1 MGRKKAIKFGP
12 NKPVGSSGKRIT
24 PIPVHPT
31 SPGILKDFE
40 EANANSPSSR
50 TLGEED
56 TDDATSIG
64 ASQAEELKQTET
76 TAPWINL
83 FEDNRAA
90 IVNTKLVS
98 GDKKGQ
104 SAGKISKQADFG
116 KGNSQQI
123 CDQQLGQHSQQVDGP
138 FIEVINWKKGTS
150 KG

>member
-1 MGRKKAIKFGP
+1 MATKERLSYATVLVEIDASKDLVRTVKMSLPSRKSRIQNIVYENEPKFCG
-12 NKPVGSSGKRIT
+12 NCKMFEHTTSSYG
-24 PIPVHPT
+24 
-31 SPGILKDFE
+31 
-40 EANANSPSSR
+40 SR
-50 TLGEED
+50 TQ
-56 TDDATSIG
+56 TATRN
-64 ASQAEELKQTET
+64 Q
-76 TAPWINL
+76 
-83 FEDNRAA
+83 AA